1 MRRVVFAAFL
11 AALLAPLPAAAGSII
26 TLSTASSD
34 ETPAADLDAT
44 FDFSVASSTLTLVV
58 TNTTTSPTFNINEI
72 YFNALD
78 TSSVTGLT
86 LTSAMH
92 SDTNAG
98 AGNDGNVMADWGMG
112 MPPGVKTNIQADGF
126 GVFDFGLTDMMGE
139 TDPSTIGPSEY
150 VTFTFTIGGTEP
162 FASSDFIAPS
172 SLGYTA
178 AAKFVN
184 GPSDDSAYGAVPEP
198 STALL
203 LAFGLV
209 GLATGRR
216 RKTR

>member
-1 MRRVVFAAFL
+1 MRRVVFAAVL

-26 TLSTASSD
+26 TLSSASSD

-44 FDFSVASSTLTLVV
+44 FDFSVVGSTLTLVV
-58 TNTTTSPTFNINEI
+58 TNDTTDPDEFNINEI
-72 YFNALD
+72 YFNASD
-78 TSSVTGLT
+78 TS
-86 LTSAMH
+86 MH
-92 SDTNAG
+92 SVE
-98 AGNDGNVMADWGMG
+98 GNVMMDWSSG
-112 MPPGVKTNIQADGF
+112 MPPGLKTDIMADGF
-126 GVFDFGLTDMMGE
+126 GVFDFGLTNMMGE
-139 TDPSTIGPSEY
+139 TDPSIIWPTEF
-150 VTFTFTIGGTEP
+150 VTFTFTIGGTGP
-162 FASSDFIAPS
+162 FAPSDFIAPS

-184 GPSDDSAYGAVPEP
+184 GPGDDSAYGAVPEP

-216 RKTR
+216 RNAAR